1 MKRETPFRHEFV
13 EFMPPQLEP
22 GVVYV
27 SIEYATASHL
37 CACGCGMKVVT
48 PISPTDWQLSF
59 DGDTISLHP
68 SIGNWSYPCRSHYI
82 IRRNRALWAGD
93 MSEEDIARGR
103 VHDRLVKGRYFDKP
117 VQPVVTPAAPEAS
130 PPPKRKWWQRLL
142 GL

>member
-13 EFMPPQLEP
+13 EFMPPQLEQR
-22 GVVYV
+22 VVYV

-48 PISPTDWQLSF
+48 PISPTDWQLTF

-82 IRRNRALWAGD
+82 LRRNRAVWAGD
-93 MSEEDIARGR
+93 MSDEDIARGR
-103 VHDRLVKGRYFDKP
+103 AHDRKVKGRHFEP
-117 VQPVVTPAAPEAS
+117 AERPLPPPPAAT
-130 PPPKRKWWQRLL
+130 PPAPKRKWWQRLF
-142 GL
+142 GG

>member
-22 GVVYV
+22 GVLYV
-27 SIEYATASHL
+27 SVEYATASHL

-48 PISPTDWQLSF
+48 PITPTDWHLTF
-59 DGDTISLHP
+59 DGETISLHP

-93 MSEEDIARGR
+93 MSAEDIARGR
-103 VHDRLVKGRYFDKP
+103 AHDRKAKERYFEPDERPAPPP
-117 VQPVVTPAAPEAS
+117 VATPPA
-130 PPPKRKWWQRLL
+130 PKRKWWQRVL
-142 GL
+142 GI